1 MLALGLKG
9 TWEKEV
15 TDELTAQSLGSGALP
30 VFGTPYLVALM
41 EGASIRAIGPELPEG
56 KGTVGVGVD
65 IQHLSAT
72 PIGMTVRAESELVG
86 ISENG
91 KMLTF
96 RVAAYDEKGL
106 VGEGTHVRAIITN
119 DRFME
124 KALSKRQ

>member
-1 MLALGLKG
+1 MLELGLKG
-9 TWEKEV
+9 TWEREV
-15 TDELTAQSLGSGALP
+15 TYELTAQSLGSGALP

-41 EGASIRAIGPELPEG
+41 EGASIHAIDSELPEG
-56 KGTVGVGVD
+56 KGTVGVDVD
-65 IQHLSAT
+65 IHHLSAT

-96 RVAAYDEKGL
+96 RVSAYDEKGL

-124 KALSKRQ
+124 KAQNKLK